1 MTTQRL
7 NITTINKLYKKIM
20 EQYTCSKTEQLIYDK
35 IELLFNI
42 NNELEDIKEIS
53 NCKAKEITLLLHNA
67 EKGRLLLEL
76 LELVKDYD
84 KETAKA
90 IYNDNVSYINK
101 LKKEV
106 E

>member
-7 NITTINKLYKKIM
+7 NITTINKLYLKIM
-20 EQYTCSKTEQLIYDK
+20 EQHICSKTENLIYDK
-35 IELLFNI
+35 IELLYNI

-53 NCKAKEITLLLHNA
+53 NCKAKEIVLLLHNA

-84 KETAKA
+84 KEIARD
-90 IYNDNVSYINK
+90 IYNENLSYINK

>member
-1 MTTQRL
+1 MTTQKL
-7 NITTINKLYKKIM
+7 NTTTIMQLYFKIM
-20 EQYTCSKTEQLIYDK
+20 KQNTCSKTENLIYDK

-84 KETAKA
+84 KEIAKA
-90 IYNDNVSYINK
+90 IYNDNISFINK